1 MTTGSILLGLALV
14 VIVGLYVARPLMAP
28 KVDSRAKESL
38 YNDLLANKEFY
49 LIQIKSLELDYSTG
63 KIPEEEYQQQRAAL
77 VAEAAAT
84 LKRIDEI
91 EAATMQTELQPE
103 ASLEPFSPEMEVD
116 ADIEAAVSRLR
127 RSHHAPASTGLEQE
141 LAAPVALSAERNESK
156 FCPQCGQATDPGD
169 KFCVNCGTKIKY
181 PQPV

>member
-14 VIVGLYVARPLMAP
+14 VIVGLYVARPLLAP
-28 KVDSRAKESL
+28 KVDSRPKKSI

-91 EAATMQTELQPE
+91 EAAATQTDPQPE
-103 ASLEPFSPEMEVD
+103 ANLAPISPEMDVD

-127 RSHHAPASTGLEQE
+127 HSHHAPAPPGLERG
-141 LAAPVALSAERNESK
+141 LAAPVALSAERSEPK
-156 FCPQCGQATDPGD
+156 FCPQCGQATDLGD